1 MKKIVA
7 FICALLFLC
16 SNAALA
22 TDYTILK
29 QRTMD
34 LEALLGEGKSAE
46 NIVGEAVLIIV
57 ENDVLSELSK
67 MGAANQAAS
76 LKNAA
81 DTALKTKESEATTE
95 LLLQLNNS
103 LGVLSGEIEPVVFKD
118 VNSKDWYYNAVVYSV
133 SSGFFKGMSETQ
145 FAPDMEITR
154 GMFVTLMERMYK
166 KNSIVYEKS
175 YADVPDD
182 AYYANA
188 VKWAK
193 AEGILTFIEGDYFYP
208 DKPITR
214 EELVTVLRGSMAA
227 AGQDVDYMIQ
237 MKSFSDSSSIAEWA
251 KDHVAWAAAKKV
263 VTGFE
268 DGSFRPHSTAT
279 RAQVAQIFYNQR

>member
-1 MKKIVA
+1 MMCSNVA
-7 FICALLFLC
+7 FAEDYNKINQRVETLSSLTS
-16 SNAALA
+16 SNEENLA
-22 TDYTILK
+22 EI
-29 QRTMD
+29 
-34 LEALLGEGKSAE
+34 
-46 NIVGEAVLIIV
+46 IGEAVLIITD
-57 ENDVLSELSK
+57 NNILTALTNAG
-67 MGAANQAAS
+67 GAVQAA
-76 LKNAA
+76 
-81 DTALKTKESEATTE
+81 ALKESADNAMKKKDTE
-95 LLLQLNNS
+95 SAKQLLSQLKVA
-103 LGVLSGEIEPVVFKD
+103 LAVLRGESAPVVFYD
-118 VNSKDWYYNAVVYSV
+118 VNSGAWYYDAVIYSV
-133 SSGFFKGMSETQ
+133 SNGIFKGMSETQ

-154 GMFVTLMERMYK
+154 GMFLTLMERLYK
-166 KNSIVYEKS
+166 NTAVVYEKS
-175 YADVPDD
+175 YEDVPKD

-193 AEGILTFIEGDYFYP
+193 AEGILSFIEGDYFYP

-237 MKSFSDSSSIAEWA
+237 MKSFSDSSSISGWA
-251 KDHVAWAAAKKV
+251 KDNVAWAASKKV